1 MTSQLKLFTLLIF
14 ALFESRSRNLPL
26 DIHFTL
32 QIGIKHVVVFVNKA
46 DLVDD
51 EMLELVELEIRD
63 LLTEFGFDGNDTP
76 VVQGSALSAL
86 QGKKGK
92 HGEEC
97 IHNLLRAMDN
107 HIPLPQRDTKSP
119 LLVNSQCGN
128 YGIYYHSISTKIS

>member
-1 MTSQLKLFTLLIF
+1 M
-14 ALFESRSRNLPL
+14 
-26 DIHFTL
+26 
-32 QIGIKHVVVFVNKA
+32 VFVNKA

-76 VVQGSALSAL
+76 VVQGSALNAL

-119 LLVNSQCGN
+119 LLVNHSVEITE
-128 YGIYYHSISTKIS
+128 IYYHSLFVKVTFLLKKSLNK